1 MARDL
6 ILITNDDGVGSPG
19 LRAAVEAVRDLGE
32 ILVVAPKRQQSGA
45 GRSLPHST
53 DGRIYEEHIEVG
65 GEELVAFSIE
75 GSPAQAVQHGVLELA
90 ARKPT
95 LAISGINYGENLGTG
110 ITVSG
115 TIGAA
120 LEMADF
126 GIPCL
131 AVSLETAKEYH
142 YSHSEEID
150 FTAAAFFTRY
160 FARCLLEV
168 PLPFDVDILKVEVP
182 KDATP
187 ETPWRLTRVSRQRYH
202 HPTKG
207 SRRSLAER
215 CPLGYEAQVDLDT
228 LEPDSDIHAVVV
240 DKVVSV
246 SPLSLDLTSR
256 VDLDRLADLLAVQ
269 AEVPLDKC
277 PETG

>member
-1 MARDL
+1 MSENL
-6 ILITNDDGVGSPG
+6 ILITNDDGIHSPG
-19 LRAAVEAVRDLGE
+19 LRAAIEAVRDLGE
-32 ILVVAPKRQQSGA
+32 ILVVAPKHQQSGA
-45 GRSLPHST
+45 GRSLPHSS
-53 DGRIYEEHIEVG
+53 DGRIYEERIEVG
-65 GEELVAFSIE
+65 GEELVVFSIE

-90 ARKPT
+90 PRRGKPPLVPT

-131 AVSLETAKEYH
+131 AVSLETAQKYH

-160 FARCLLEV
+160 FAQILLEV

-202 HPTKG
+202 HPIAG
-207 SRRSLAER
+207 HRRSLADS
-215 CPLGYEAQVDLDT
+215 CPLGYEVRVEDFAT
-228 LEPDSDIHAVVV
+228 LEPDSDIYAVVV
-240 DKVVSV
+240 DRVVSV

-256 VDLDRLADLLAVQ
+256 VDIARLADLLAKRADSV
-269 AEVPLDKC
+269 
-277 PETG
+277 

>member
-1 MARDL
+1 MSEDL

-19 LRAAVEAVRDLGE
+19 LRAAVSAVRDLGE
-32 ILVVAPKRQQSGA
+32 ILVIAPRRQQSGA
-45 GRSLPHST
+45 GRSLPHSA
-53 DGRIYEEHIEVG
+53 DGHIYEECIEVG

-90 ARKPT
+90 SNKPT

-126 GIPCL
+126 GIPCI
-131 AVSLETAKEYH
+131 AVSLQTAKEYH
-142 YSHSEEID
+142 YSHSEEIN
-150 FTAAAFFTRY
+150 FTAAAFFTSY
-160 FARCLLEV
+160 FARRLLKV
-168 PLPFDVDILKVEVP
+168 SLPFDVDILKIEVP

-187 ETPWRLTRVSRQRYH
+187 ETPWRLTKVSRQRYH
-202 HPTKG
+202 RPTKG
-207 SRRSLAER
+207 SRRSLAES
-215 CPLGYEAQVDLDT
+215 CPLGYESWVDFDT
-228 LEPDSDIHAVVV
+228 LEPDSDIYAVVV

-256 VDLDRLADLLAVQ
+256 VDLDRLADLLASRVH
-269 AEVPLDKC
+269 
-277 PETG
+277 